1 MTIWSSIWLILI
13 ASLLICHYTLIIS
26 YSFLC
31 VYTCSF
37 SVSFLCLCSR
47 ICVNWRL
54 RDTNKNITW
63 ICSIIFSLSHTT
75 VCQLLY
81 LLPSCHIWFVF
92 THFFLFLLHLFEDAL
107 SPAKTSLSSVTFHA
121 QMPGTCRDKLKLY
134 HLPVVICV
142 KTSSMQT
149 NFLEVF

>member
-47 ICVNWRL
+47 ICVNRRL

-81 LLPSCHIWFVF
+81 LLPFLSYLVCVYTFLSFSVASLWRCAVSCQDIPILRNISCINARNLQRQIQTLSFASG
-92 THFFLFLLHLFEDAL
+92 HLC
-107 SPAKTSLSSVTFHA
+107 
-121 QMPGTCRDKLKLY
+121 QG
-134 HLPVVICV
+134 
-142 KTSSMQT
+142 
-149 NFLEVF
+149 